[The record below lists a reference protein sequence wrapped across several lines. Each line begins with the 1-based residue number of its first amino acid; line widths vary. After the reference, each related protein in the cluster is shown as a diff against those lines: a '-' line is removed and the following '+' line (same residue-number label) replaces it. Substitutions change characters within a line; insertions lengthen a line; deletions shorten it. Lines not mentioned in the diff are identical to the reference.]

1 MKDWDLLT
9 REEKRMTQLGPARI
23 RVGYFDPD
31 SPTRRTYFEQEAP
44 EGWAVRAVEMK
55 MGGKTTYI
63 MTTSFDT
70 DDDGEDVTGK
80 LIHIFS
86 DASRPVVVID
96 YENHYGERIDV
107 ERMTLAE
114 YLNPGE

>member
-1 MKDWDLLT
+1 MKDWTLMT
-9 REEKRMTQLGPARI
+9 REEKEMTQLGPARI

-31 SPTRRTYFEQEAP
+31 SPARRTYFEQEAP
-44 EGWAVRAVEMK
+44 EGWAVRAAK
-55 MGGKTTYI
+55 MRGKTMYL
-63 MTTSFDT
+63 MTTSFDK
-70 DDDGEDVTGK
+70 DDDGKDVDGK

-86 DASRPVVVID
+86 DASRPMVVID

-114 YLNPGE
+114 YLNQEEG